1 MNEELMKRVMK
12 KIKNDSKCKPNCCV
26 VTQMGPTGPTG
37 PQGTSGIT
45 DFADFFA
52 LIPPDNAAT
61 VAIGTDVSFPQ
72 DGEIS
77 ETSISRTSA
86 TTFNLAEIGSYQVLF
101 QVRVTE
107 AGQLELTLNNE
118 PIQSSVV
125 GRATGTSQ
133 IIGMSIVTTTSINSI

>member
-26 VTQMGPTGPTG
+26 VTQIGPTG
-37 PQGTSGIT
+37 PQCTSGIT

-52 LIPPDNAAT
+52 LMPPDNAAT
-61 VAIGTDVSFPQ
+61 LVPGTDVIFPQ
-72 DGEIS
+72 GGEIS
-77 ETSISRTSA
+77 RTSISRTRA

-101 QVRVTE
+101 QVGVTV

-133 IIGMSIVTTTSINSI
+133 IIGMSIVTATSINSI

>member
-1 MNEELMKRVMK
+1 MKIYMNEELMKRVMK

-52 LIPPDNAAT
+52 LMPPDNAAT
-61 VAIGTDVSFPQ
+61 VALGTDVIFPQ
-72 DGEIS
+72 GGEIS
-77 ETSISRTSA
+77 RTSISRTRA

-101 QVRVTE
+101 QVGVTV

-125 GRATGTSQ
+125 
-133 IIGMSIVTTTSINSI
+133 